1 MKKISVITSVCVLL
15 LMVLGGC
22 KKSLE
27 DKYLNPEKSTSGSLP
42 GFLTAMLDNAR
53 VRPNYWNVR
62 TVLLQHTAVYSQTA
76 FFLNESAVYQQS
88 DSYTGQF
95 WNNFYYYTSNGSGP
109 MSVYRSME
117 ALYNTMS
124 DAGKANQ
131 EIYMQAAKIV
141 LYDMGSQMVDLWGDI
156 PFYMAGSLETNSTIV
171 NAPFDGQVDLYKTF
185 LAGLDEAATFFSTAA
200 VNASFSKADILLSG
214 NIANW
219 WRYANSLRLRLLMRM
234 SYYDEATAKT
244 AVLEMLNNPAKYPL
258 VDGANVAN
266 YSPAA
271 TDILLRPLTT
281 YAADLRDGLT
291 ELPSHYAPDYMLN
304 TVMLPV
310 DDPRIPV
317 MFDKFGKTTNGVF
330 VPNPTYKAMPVT
342 LTSAEQENNFGNYAT
357 VDSTTFL
364 FNSALP
370 GIVITAPE
378 VNFLKAEA
386 YERWGSSAN
395 AQTAYEA
402 AVKQSVTFYYYLNQ
416 INTAALPKVAKPA
429 DTVIDAF
436 VTNGVSYTGN
446 STAKLAKI
454 WTQKWLNFGFLQ
466 SIQAWSEYRRTGYP
480 QLTFP
485 AGSLAGY
492 TTPPNRFVYTSDEK
506 AYNEDN
512 YILVQARDTRNAK
525 IFWDMN

>member
-1 MKKISVITSVCVLL
+1 
-15 LMVLGGC
+15 MVLGGC

-27 DKYLNPEKSTSGSLP
+27 EKYLNPEKSTTGSLP

-76 FFLNESAVYQQS
+76 FFLNGGTVYQQS
-88 DSYTGQF
+88 DSYTGQY
-95 WNNFYYYTSNGSGP
+95 WNNFYYSTSNGSGP

-117 ALYNTMS
+117 ALYNNMS
-124 DAGKANQ
+124 GTTKTSQ
-131 EIYMQAAKIV
+131 EIYMQAAKVV

-156 PFYMAGSLETNSTIV
+156 PFSLAGSLESSSSIV
-171 NAPFDGQVDLYKTF
+171 NAPFDGQVELYKTF
-185 LAGLDEAATFFSTAA
+185 LSGLDEAATFFSTAA
-200 VNASFSKADILLSG
+200 TNASFSKADILLSG
-214 NIANW
+214 SIANW
-219 WRYANSLRLRLLMRM
+219 WRYANSIRLRLLMRM
-234 SYYDEATAKT
+234 SYYDEATAKA

-258 VDGANVAN
+258 VDGSGVAN
-266 YSPAA
+266 YSPSVS
-271 TDILLRPLTT
+271 DILLRPLTNYT
-281 YAADLRDGLT
+281 ANLNDGLT

-317 MFDKFGKTTNGVF
+317 MFDKYGKTTNGVF
-330 VPNPTYKAMPVT
+330 VPNATYKAMPVT
-342 LTSAEQENNFGNYAT
+342 FTSGEQENSFGLYAI
-357 VDSTTFL
+357 VDSATFL
-364 FNSALP
+364 QNPALP

-386 YERWGSSAN
+386 YERWGSSSS
-395 AQTAYEA
+395 AQTAYET
-402 AVKQSVTFYYYLNQ
+402 AVKQSVTFYYYLNHL
-416 INTAALPKVAKPA
+416 NTTGLATVSKPA
-429 DTVIDAF
+429 DSVIDAF
-436 VTNGVSYTGN
+436 VTNGVAYTG
-446 STAKLAKI
+446 TTTEKLAKI

-485 AGSLAGY
+485 ASTLSGY

-512 YILVQARDTRNAK
+512 YLLVQAKDTRVFR